1 MLCLSF
7 INFVIRKLRQ
17 IKTHPGGTINFI
29 ESVIWHCPVSCIS
42 INNPL
47 QQRLTVIFLW
57 FGCVFPKCTTFLT
70 GWRPKFSPNSRKW
83 AFSQASTTLAIWRNG
98 TPETHKRFQKKKFE
112 LYALNILKNNFKKK
126 HSLLLILTLSK
137 VGITLYISYL
147 APALPARFVLLDF
160 SSTCWGQTKTNFF
173 DSHLVSHDSS
183 FCTVAVFQGFFR
195 TFGYST

>member
-17 IKTHPGGTINFI
+17 IKTQPGGIINFI

-42 INNPL
+42 IKNPL
-47 QQRLTVIFLW
+47 QQRLTVIFLR

-98 TPETHKRFQKKKFE
+98 TPETHKRCQKKNSNFMLWIFWKIILEKTFT
-112 LYALNILKNNFKKK
+112 ALNPHLEQSGHYSLSFLLGSSSSCPICAAWFFLYLLRKNKNKF
-126 HSLLLILTLSK
+126 L
-137 VGITLYISYL
+137 
-147 APALPARFVLLDF
+147 R
-160 SSTCWGQTKTNFF
+160 
-173 DSHLVSHDSS
+173 
-183 FCTVAVFQGFFR
+183 
-195 TFGYST
+195 

>member
-17 IKTHPGGTINFI
+17 IKTHPGGIINFI

-98 TPETHKRFQKKKFE
+98 TPETHKRFQKKNSNFMLWIFWNIILKKTFT
-112 LYALNILKNNFKKK
+112 ALNPHLEQSG
-126 HSLLLILTLSK
+126 HYSLSFLL
-137 VGITLYISYL
+137 G
-147 APALPARFVLLDF
+147 
-160 SSTCWGQTKTNFF
+160 SS
-173 DSHLVSHDSS
+173 SS
-183 FCTVAVFQGFFR
+183 CPICAA
-195 TFGYST
+195 